1 MCKKIAILFFF
12 LTGVNLILELVTDSF
27 ILYILVPVYTSKH
40 RVIAAPWSYP
50 EDIVSQVIG
59 IEDSEI
65 TENQRVVD
73 CRRGP
78 PNYEESQEYI
88 KQIKEDLGIEVKTH
102 V

>member
-1 MCKKIAILFFF
+1 M
-12 LTGVNLILELVTDSF
+12 
-27 ILYILVPVYTSKH
+27 
-40 RVIAAPWSYP
+40 
-50 EDIVSQVIG
+50 IG

-102 V
+102 VYCIFVITYIVMIFALETNLCRFHG

>member
-1 MCKKIAILFFF
+1 M
-12 LTGVNLILELVTDSF
+12 
-27 ILYILVPVYTSKH
+27 
-40 RVIAAPWSYP
+40 
-50 EDIVSQVIG
+50 IG